1 MLRKFTFLALIA
13 VSCAKDDNS
22 PLVISDIEINLKYD
36 KQHQYSIKRGSKTL
50 DNSSVT
56 WELNDKNLGTV
67 SANGLFKARK
77 IGTSHVTVNYNGAMA
92 QGNINVTPYSTMF
105 TEPMAKFGASMSDIK
120 YSEKRKILAETTDGI
135 IYQGETNKIE
145 GVMYLFDNNRLETAA
160 VIFAI
165 TSTVVDEVSLFFKE
179 RYPKYGTQG
188 DFIIFVDDDKSKA
201 IGLTVSDDLGL
212 VAIYTQSEG
221 LLRKSNSQRLT
232 EKQLK
237 AISKLKAKLASNN

>member
-22 PLVISDIEINLKYD
+22 PLVISDVEINLKYD
-36 KQHQYSIKRGSKTL
+36 KQHQYSIKRGNKTL
-50 DNSSVT
+50 DNSAVK
-56 WELNDKNLGTV
+56 WELNDKNLGTMGTD
-67 SANGLFKARK
+67 GLFKARK
-77 IGTSHVTVNYNGAMA
+77 VGKSHVTVNYNGAVT

-105 TEPMAKFGASMSDIK
+105 TEPIAKFGASMSDIK
-120 YSEKRKILAETTDGI
+120 YLEKRKVLAQTTDGI
-135 IYQGETNKIE
+135 VYEGETNKIE
-145 GVMYLFDNNRLETAA
+145 GVMYLFDNDRLETAA

-165 TSTVVDEVSLFFKE
+165 TSTVVDDVSLFFKE
-179 RYPKYGTQG
+179 RYPKFGAQG
-188 DFIIFVDDDKSKA
+188 DFIIFVDDDKSKV

-221 LLRKSNSQRLT
+221 ALRKSNSQILT

-237 AISKLKAKLASNN
+237 VISKLKAKLASSK